1 MAEPAAGPGYVICT
15 EPRSGSN
22 FLCALLEST
31 GKLGRPREFFS
42 DKGRFLAIERAPGLF
57 EAMLAEASSPNGIYG
72 LKVFSRQFDLTRRSA
87 WPARLPG
94 LRFVSL
100 ERRDLLGQAIS
111 WLRATQTG
119 QFRAGA
125 PRIADA
131 RYDRQAIGRLIARFA
146 DDHARWRRY
155 FARNGIEPLWLTYE
169 GVIADPAAAVAA
181 IASAVGVDGPLAV
194 DPSAVQTSVQRD
206 LETQAWRD
214 RFIAEAGDVN
224 RLDHRLGEPRIHLR
238 RLAQRLARRH

>member
-1 MAEPAAGPGYVICT
+1 MTEPAARAGYVICT
-15 EPRSGSN
+15 EPRSGRN
-22 FLCALLEST
+22 FLCALLDST
-31 GKLGRPREFFS
+31 GKLGRPREYFS
-42 DKGRFLAIERAPGLF
+42 DKRRFLAIERAPGLF
-57 EAMLAEASSPNGIYG
+57 EEMLAEASTPNGIYG

-125 PRIADA
+125 PPTGDA
-131 RYDRQAIGRLIARFA
+131 RYDARAIARLMARFA
-146 DDHARWRRY
+146 DDQARWRRY

-169 GVIADPAAAVAA
+169 GVTADPGGAVAAVAA
-181 IASAVGVDGPLAV
+181 AVGLDGAWAV
-194 DPSAVQTSVQRD
+194 DPSAVPTAMQRD
-206 LETQAWRD
+206 LETEAWRD
-214 RFIAEAGDVN
+214 RFISEAGDVN
-224 RLDHRLGEPRIHLR
+224 RLDHRWGEARIRLR
-238 RLAQRLARRH
+238 RLAQRMAARP